1 MSDARWDETKDYPR
15 VDIEKA
21 HRTLINGGGML
32 GVVYRRVLRK
42 NQELRKYQEER
53 NGAYKDA

>member
-1 MSDARWDETKDYPR
+1 MADAARWDETKEYPR

-32 GVVYRRVLRK
+32 GVVYRRVLHK
-42 NQELRKYQEER
+42 NQELRKQLDER
-53 NGAYKDA
+53 SK